1 MHTLKDLIDELIPK
15 IQGEFSYRDLMSC
28 DKHMLA
34 AAYILENEDII
45 FDIFADVHTTSLAHH
60 FAKLTHSVADC
71 DVFDMATDIRKAII
85 ASGDLERLIDT
96 EIELRRRSYE
106 RDHAIETAE
115 QWADLAR
122 ESA

>member
-1 MHTLKDLIDELIPK
+1 MHTLQELIDELIPT
-15 IQGEFSYRDLMSC
+15 IQGEFSYRDLLSQ
-28 DKHMLA
+28 DKHKLA

-45 FDIFADVHTTSLAHH
+45 FDIFADVDKTVLAEHFAELTTS
-60 FAKLTHSVADC
+60 VENC

-106 RDHAIETAE
+106 RYHS
-115 QWADLAR
+115 ADLMR